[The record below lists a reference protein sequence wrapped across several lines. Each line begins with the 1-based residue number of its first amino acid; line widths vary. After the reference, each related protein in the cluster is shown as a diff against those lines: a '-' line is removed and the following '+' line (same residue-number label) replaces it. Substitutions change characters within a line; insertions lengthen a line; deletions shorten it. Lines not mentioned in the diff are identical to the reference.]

1 MESAVGPN
9 STSTY
14 SSPPPPPYPNGSD
27 TIPSQV
33 SHSMT
38 DSALSSAA
46 AHGVAIET
54 NNAGIGGAH
63 LDSPPSGYDGGSAQ
77 QTRLDTR
84 AMLSSG
90 VSKVSAFKGLQERP
104 SVLSRLFPPTHT
116 SAGTFTRSTK

>member
-14 SSPPPPPYPNGSD
+14 SSPPPPAYPNGTD

-46 AHGVAIET
+46 VRAGAIAT
-54 NNAGIGGAH
+54 NNAGIGRAH
-63 LDSPPSGYDGGSAQ
+63 LDSLPSGYDGGPRQ
-77 QTRLDTR
+77 QTHLDTR

-104 SVLSRLFPPTHT
+104 SALN
-116 SAGTFTRSTK
+116 